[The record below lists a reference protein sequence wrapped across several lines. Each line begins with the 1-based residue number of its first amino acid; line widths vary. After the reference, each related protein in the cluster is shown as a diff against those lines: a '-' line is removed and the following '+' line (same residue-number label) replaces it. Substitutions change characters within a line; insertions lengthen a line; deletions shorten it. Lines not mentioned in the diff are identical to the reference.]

1 MLTNVSSLTSNIRL
15 VEISNEIKDVCS
27 LDFTPCPP
35 LSPGMSANFK
45 LTFRPTNADA
55 IINGRLVFQT
65 QSGLL
70 EIPVKCCPPMI
81 EPKLVTEELDFG
93 REVLGETIIKNIK
106 IINEGQLSGQFKL
119 SRVFKCRS
127 LIGWDDQRIRIILKT
142 GIRIESDEFD
152 EDDSDE
158 IIMTQV
164 GFQMD
169 SRCLIRQPI
178 SADLM
183 KPFEHNEN
191 QVYEF
196 PSNTEI
202 QIPVQFNPNVPG
214 DLRSAQ
220 IFIWKKIS
228 LSGASFFLIKNL
240 SKKKVK
246 LFILKLWK
254 SLISRHG
261 RLSNI
266 SIHFRFQ

>member
-1 MLTNVSSLTSNIRL
+1 
-15 VEISNEIKDVCS
+15 
-27 LDFTPCPP
+27 
-35 LSPGMSANFK
+35 
-45 LTFRPTNADA
+45 
-55 IINGRLVFQT
+55 
-65 QSGLL
+65 
-70 EIPVKCCPPMI
+70 MI

-178 SADLM
+178 SADLV

-214 DLRSAQ
+214 DLRLARNFFEKICQSEASILDWNFEQ
-220 IFIWKKIS
+220 EKSKIVHIKIVKKFDISSWEVIEHQHSFSVPIRVVFKEIIWNSMKIDFSNMEIWTKNIWK
-228 LSGASFFLIKNL
+228 
-240 SKKKVK
+240 
-246 LFILKLWK
+246 
-254 SLISRHG
+254 
-261 RLSNI
+261 
-266 SIHFRFQ
+266 Q